1 MAMSRDGLLPKSFGK
16 VNKKYQTPGFST
28 VIAGVLVAG
37 LVLVIDDKLVTDLT
51 SIGTLFAFVLVSG
64 CVLMLPRIKKEK
76 DKFSI
81 PYINAQYIFPLMYVL
96 TFYLFQ
102 ERTIKAVV
110 KIGAEGYQE
119 VLFLI
124 FMVLAA
130 ILAVLSF
137 VKKYSLIP
145 VLGVACCMYLMVEIP
160 AKSWIV
166 FWGWMAFGL
175 SIYLLYGKNNS
186 KLNK

>member
-1 MAMSRDGLLPKSFGK
+1 
-16 VNKKYQTPGFST
+16 
-28 VIAGVLVAG
+28 
-37 LVLVIDDKLVTDLT
+37 
-51 SIGTLFAFVLVSG
+51 
-64 CVLMLPRIKKEK
+64 
-76 DKFSI
+76 
-81 PYINAQYIFPLMYVL
+81 MYVVA
-96 TFYLFQ
+96 FYLFK
-102 ERTIKAVV
+102 ERIIHAFV
-110 KIGAEGYQE
+110 KIGTEGYQE
-119 VLFLI
+119 ILFLI
-124 FMVLAA
+124 FMLLAA